1 MDDEKKIILRKVH
14 CHFVEYLDPV
24 YIIDF
29 LYQIGAMSKEECELI
44 QKINSRGDRARKF
57 MFLIADLESV
67 TMKILFDALMLE
79 KAYDFLAIVLQEESK
94 KSIPIQRKAEL
105 LNRFR
110 KELVKYR
117 HCLKR
122 LTHSGQHKTFEKEFN
137 KAKANWKEVV
147 SNGLQNKRHKEA
159 DFYFFALDAWCEYR
173 RVIFDKTLMHMD
185 VFKEIENL
193 KPYMSEENLPEMMR
207 LARYGSAILM
217 TDKNKLDEA
226 LQYIDDAKSKF
237 DLIHACRETGI
248 VLYIEYNML
257 YQKYAETLNSDLKR
271 FLSTIGNLAI
281 AHFSREKEVE
291 ETVYLD
297 FRRMVLLKL
306 SHLYLGVGI
315 FGVYLD
321 AEVTTE
327 DIKKSV
333 SLLRCIRNNDADWT
347 RMETRW
353 KWSYFTAKG
362 RFFSLQNDLEKAI
375 HYTNKALL
383 HAKEGGYTKEIVG
396 SENALQSFENKL
408 EHAKIRN
415 KSQTNVS
422 IKSMPTCN
430 LENEFTRLEDKIQE
444 KRNTLEC
451 LNKEI
456 DNSRQL
462 LQQLQGKRNT
472 LEEEIDNSCQL
483 LQQLQEKRNALECL
497 NKEIDNSRQLLQQLQ
512 EKRNTLEEEIDNLR
526 QLLQQLQEEITK
538 IQTLKEM
545 ESDLVN
551 SIKTPEKIASTQ
563 TYTIVS
569 LLIGLVCLCLM
580 FCCLVIVL
588 LLYWTKTLK

>member
-1 MDDEKKIILRKVH
+1 
-14 CHFVEYLDPV
+14 
-24 YIIDF
+24 
-29 LYQIGAMSKEECELI
+29 
-44 QKINSRGDRARKF
+44 
-57 MFLIADLESV
+57 
-67 TMKILFDALMLE
+67 
-79 KAYDFLAIVLQEESK
+79 
-94 KSIPIQRKAEL
+94 
-105 LNRFR
+105 
-110 KELVKYR
+110 
-117 HCLKR
+117 
-122 LTHSGQHKTFEKEFN
+122 
-137 KAKANWKEVV
+137 
-147 SNGLQNKRHKEA
+147 
-159 DFYFFALDAWCEYR
+159 
-173 RVIFDKTLMHMD
+173 
-185 VFKEIENL
+185 
-193 KPYMSEENLPEMMR
+193 
-207 LARYGSAILM
+207 
-217 TDKNKLDEA
+217 
-226 LQYIDDAKSKF
+226 
-237 DLIHACRETGI
+237 
-248 VLYIEYNML
+248 
-257 YQKYAETLNSDLKR
+257 
-271 FLSTIGNLAI
+271 
-281 AHFSREKEVE
+281 
-291 ETVYLD
+291 
-297 FRRMVLLKL
+297 
-306 SHLYLGVGI
+306 
-315 FGVYLD
+315 
-321 AEVTTE
+321 
-327 DIKKSV
+327 
-333 SLLRCIRNNDADWT
+333 
-347 RMETRW
+347 
-353 KWSYFTAKG
+353 
-362 RFFSLQNDLEKAI
+362 
-375 HYTNKALL
+375 
-383 HAKEGGYTKEIVG
+383 VG

-569 LLIGLVCLCLM
+569 LIIGLVCLCLM